1 MNKKTS
7 VAISFLLLAS
17 LVFFSGC
24 SIFQTQQATYQVKL
38 EIWGLFDDSD
48 AFAKVIS
55 EYKKRDPHIAD
66 IKVKKLE
73 VESYETEL
81 RDALASGKGPDIL
94 LIHNSWMAKHKDKLA
109 PAPDTVLA
117 PKPVQDVFADVVTSD
132 FVQDNKVY
140 ALPLSVDSL
149 ALYYNR
155 DYLNQAGIT
164 APPRTWAE
172 FDAAVQRLT
181 RADQYG
187 NIALSG
193 APMGAASD
201 AEAGDGKINRATDI
215 LSLLMMQAGT
225 QMYDY
230 KNNVATFSNFTD
242 ETLNS
247 ESRIPPGQAAL
258 QYYTKFSN
266 PNSKTYCWNSTMH
279 NSVDSFIEGKSA
291 MMLNYSWQIPRIQSK
306 APKLNFG
313 VAPVPQNID
322 VATGQGVNMNFANY
336 WGFGVSKN
344 KAEQTDEVGQKIAT
358 PATNDQRIF
367 EAWQFIRYLTMPPS
381 FSQNLPKAP
390 SSADAAKYDPAAE
403 YATEQKKPA
412 ARRDLIGAQTN
423 DTLLAPFAQGNMI
436 ARSWPQPDDL
446 AVEKIFNELIDNVT
460 LKNSDPRSSLEQA
473 QNEVNLLIEKKQN

>member
-7 VAISFLLLAS
+7 AAVSFLLLAT
-17 LVFFSGC
+17 LIFLSGC
-24 SIFQTQQATYQVKL
+24 SLFKTQQTTYQVKL

-55 EYKKRDPHIAD
+55 EYRKRNPHVAD

-81 RDALASGKGPDIL
+81 RDALASGKGPDVF

-109 PAPDTVLA
+109 PAPDTALG
-117 PKPVQDVFADVVTSD
+117 PKPVQDVFADVVTGD
-132 FVQDNKVY
+132 FVRDSKVY

-164 APPRTWAE
+164 TPPRTWAE
-172 FDAAVQRLT
+172 FDAAVGRLT
-181 RADQYG
+181 RIDQYG
-187 NIALSG
+187 AIALAG
-193 APMGAASD
+193 ASMGAASD
-201 AEAGDGKINRATDI
+201 AEAGNGKINRATDI
-215 LSLLMMQAGT
+215 LTLLMMQAGA

-230 KNNVATFSNFTD
+230 KNGFATFSNFTD

-306 APKLNFG
+306 APKLALG
-313 VAPVPQNID
+313 IAPVPQNID
-322 VATGQGVNMNFANY
+322 ASGQGVNMNFANY
-336 WGFGVSKN
+336 WGFAVSKN
-344 KAEQTDEVGQKIAT
+344 KSEQTEEVGQKIDV
-358 PATNDQRIF
+358 PATNDQRIL
-367 EAWQFIRYLTMPPS
+367 EAWQFIRYLTMPPA

-390 SSADAAKYDPAAE
+390 STADAAKYDPAAG
-403 YATEQKKPA
+403 YAAEQKKPA

-460 LKNSDPRSSLEQA
+460 LKNSDPRAALEQA
-473 QNEVNLLIEKKQN
+473 QNAVNLLIQKD